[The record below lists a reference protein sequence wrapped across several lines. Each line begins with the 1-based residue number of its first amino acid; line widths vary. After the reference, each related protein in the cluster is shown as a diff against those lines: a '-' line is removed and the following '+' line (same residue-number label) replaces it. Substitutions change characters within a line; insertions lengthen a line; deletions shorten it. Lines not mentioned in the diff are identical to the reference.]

1 MAWKTPDR
9 FWTRATADAAHDGWT
24 IRLDAKPLLTPA
36 KTPLVVPSAPLAEAI
51 AAEWDA
57 IEGTIRPETLHFTRL
72 ANSALDRVAPRRDDV
87 IDDLAAYGTTDLL
100 CYRAEAVSDLAARQ
114 ADAWDPWLT
123 WAAETLAA
131 PLRTTTGLTPVPQ
144 PDASRAA
151 LRRAVAETDSF
162 TLAALHELVALSGSL
177 VLGLAVARHAL
188 RAETA
193 WALSRIDEAW
203 QIERW
208 GVDDDAEAAA
218 ALKRR
223 DFLNAE
229 RMLLLLRPDA
239 EPDPGDP
246 HPPRDL
252 T

>member
-1 MAWKTPDR
+1 
-9 FWTRATADAAHDGWT
+9 
-24 IRLDAKPLLTPA
+24 
-36 KTPLVVPSAPLAEAI
+36 
-51 AAEWDA
+51 
-57 IEGTIRPETLHFTRL
+57 
-72 ANSALDRVAPRRDDV
+72 
-87 IDDLAAYGTTDLL
+87 
-100 CYRAEAVSDLAARQ
+100 
-114 ADAWDPWLT
+114 
-123 WAAETLAA
+123 
-131 PLRTTTGLTPVPQ
+131 
-144 PDASRAA
+144 

-177 VLGLAVARHAL
+177 VLGLAVARQAL

-193 WALSRIDEAW
+193 WRLSRIDEAW

-229 RMLLLLRPDA
+229 RMLLLLRPDV
-239 EPDPGDP
+239 EPDPDDLQA
-246 HPPRDL
+246 PRDL